1 MATKRKKGTNGYLIE
16 REEGLAL
23 NYMLAEISRGFSHY
37 IKLVTK
43 RKIEFKDLRK
53 TYITSLSVRLEKNT
67 KLFTGHG
74 DDQVMKDSY
83 IAKEFIAANLTN
95 FSVFGE
101 EKIIK
106 S

>member
-1 MATKRKKGTNGYLIE
+1 MVFFNCIVG
-16 REEGLAL
+16 
-23 NYMLAEISRGFSHY
+23 
-37 IKLVTK
+37 
-43 RKIEFKDLRK
+43 
-53 TYITSLSVRLEKNT
+53 KNT

-83 IAKEFIAANLTN
+83 IAEEFIAANLTN